1 MLRVQTFEKK
11 LELQQIKEQR
21 VTAMVDQS
29 AEEFEQVKQERDT
42 YFTLVGQRIIDEKPA
57 KNASMF
63 SSGQEEGRR
72 TERNQ
77 PANGGRRRENQSVG
91 RRSAEFEE

>member
-29 AEEFEQVKQERDT
+29 AEEFEQLKQERDT
-42 YFTLVGQRIIDEKPA
+42 YFTLVGRRVCHRRKISERV
-57 KNASMF
+57 NF
-63 SSGQEEGRR
+63 CLGQEKGGGI
-72 TERNQ
+72 ERNQ
-77 PANGGRRRENQSVG
+77 PANGRRCRENQSV
-91 RRSAEFEE
+91 RRGSAESEE